1 MQFKYFVYLCIVETN
16 KLNKMSNFR
25 IEFRQID
32 NTNNIKLVKEFDT
45 KKEANKVLKEL
56 LKAGRIV
63 KRGYDYFT
71 TSLNLELYLNY

>member
-1 MQFKYFVYLCIVETN
+1 MNCKKTRHTGCYKKLYIVV
-16 KLNKMSNFR
+16 S
-25 IEFRQID
+25 I
-32 NTNNIKLVKEFDT
+32 NNGYKHECMLFNT

-71 TSLNLELYLNY
+71 TSLNLELNLNY